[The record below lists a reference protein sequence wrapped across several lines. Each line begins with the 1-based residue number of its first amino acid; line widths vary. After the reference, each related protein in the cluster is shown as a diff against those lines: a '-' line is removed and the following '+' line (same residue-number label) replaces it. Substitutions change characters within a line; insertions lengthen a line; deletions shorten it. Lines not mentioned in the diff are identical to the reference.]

1 MRNLMALMIF
11 LTPSFVMAQWAA
23 YDRQVYDELVKI
35 NEVRQLTTN
44 VNLEGDY
51 KGTISNSSSGQDVT
65 LGTGSNQAILKGL
78 DTKFET
84 LAVQNPERYIGSEQ
98 DCGSNDAKFLKH
110 YNACSG
116 LRNLR
121 LQTLKQ
127 SQDMLK
133 VLNKR
138 REQIVNLVN
147 VSRGASDKSG
157 QMQRYNFELQ
167 AQQSLLQTDAMQ
179 LQVLMDGYK
188 QREKTYEMQM
198 VEAKRERDTGRFDA
212 GKGAL
217 RKPSVPF
224 VMPPS

>member
-1 MRNLMALMIF
+1 MRHLVAL
-11 LTPSFVMAQWAA
+11 LVCLVPSFAMAQWA
-23 YDRQVYDELVKI
+23 VYDDAVLVEIRKI
-35 NEVRQLTTN
+35 NETVRLDLN
-44 VNLEGDY
+44 ANLDSDF

-65 LGTGSNQAILKGL
+65 LGTGSNQAVLKGI

-84 LAVQNPERYIGSEQ
+84 LAVQNPERYIGTEQ
-98 DCGSNDAKFLKH
+98 DCGSNDPKFLKH
-110 YNACSG
+110 YNACAG

-138 REQIVNLVN
+138 REQIVKLVEA
-147 VSRGASDKSG
+147 SRGVSDKSG
-157 QMQRYNFELQ
+157 QMQRYHFELQ

-224 VMPPS
+224 VMP

>member
-1 MRNLMALMIF
+1 MRHLMLLLVCLAPRF
-11 LTPSFVMAQWAA
+11 AVAQWA
-23 YDRQVYDELVKI
+23 VYDDAVLQEIRKI
-35 NEVRQLTTN
+35 NEVAKLQNGHDKLD
-44 VNLEGDY
+44 GDF
-51 KGTISNSSSGQDVT
+51 KGAISSSSSGQDVT
-65 LGTGSNQAILKGL
+65 LGTGSNQAVMKGL

-84 LAVQNPERYIGSEQ
+84 ITVDNADKYIGTEQ
-98 DCGSNDAKFLKH
+98 DCGSNDPKFLKH
-110 YNACSG
+110 YNACAG

-138 REQIVNLVN
+138 REQIVSLVN
-147 VSRGASDKSG
+147 ASRGVSDNSG
-157 QMQRYNFELQ
+157 QMQRYHFELQ

-198 VEAKRERDTGRFDA
+198 VEAKRERDTGRFDS
-212 GKGAL
+212 GIGVL

-224 VMPPS
+224 VMP